1 MELINS
7 LHCSQEHATV
17 PYPET
22 DDSTP
27 HPPTVSL
34 KFIFNII
41 LPYMRR
47 AFVVKRN
54 SVVIINN
61 KCDSYQL
68 VLYTTQMLCY
78 LEFDINGC

>member
-1 MELINS
+1 
-7 LHCSQEHATV
+7 
-17 PYPET
+17 
-22 DDSTP
+22 
-27 HPPTVSL
+27 
-34 KFIFNII
+34 
-41 LPYMRR
+41 MRR